1 MKLHDIIKNVYEK
14 CLKPIFSIEVL
25 GEDNKWKNI
34 VSLNI
39 TQKNTFYKIKT
50 KTYSLLCTKNHIL
63 IDENNNEIL
72 AIDSLNKNIQTKTGI
87 ENVISIEKTNII
99 DNAYDLTL
107 SNSSNHLYF
116 CNNLLSH
123 NCVICD
129 EFAFLQNRLADKLFT
144 SMYPVISSSK
154 NGKFIIVSTPNG
166 MDNLYYDIWTQANSK
181 DAKKNLDGW
190 KPFTMYWWQ
199 VPGHDEAWKERQIA
213 AIGETRFAQ
222 EFNNEFLSDTSTL
235 KLIPSDIIDKYKM
248 QLSEMRAQQKEFLSG
263 KTTRIISEDQRK
275 MYEFTMWHEFN
286 IERTYAASGDVAEGN
301 GGDSSVLY
309 VWDITDT
316 SEIKMCAKFSSDK
329 VSLNEFAYITSKI
342 LSLYGKP
349 YYICERNGI
358 GSGYLDILN
367 ITYGY
372 DKIVS
377 EAKNNAIGVFS
388 HISIKSKACLWARD
402 MMTTQG
408 FGFKL
413 YDKELIDDM
422 TTFIKKQSKGNYI
435 SYAAIP
441 GQHDDHIMALIWLCY
456 LLQNDII
463 ERYYVVVET
472 FTSSLNNIYAKTIMP
487 QKQYTT
493 EEVKSAIEDPAYQ
506 DFLDFK
512 ENLIHKFNSLKMDE
526 KKDDQLYKWSNERD
540 IYFGDSIFEPSWN
553 HNIPINSNAQM
564 LNPNNKP
571 AAFFIL

>member
-1 MKLHDIIKNVYEK
+1 MKLHETIKRTYDK
-14 CLKPIFSIEVL
+14 ILKPFFKIEVL
-25 GEDNKWKNI
+25 SDKGWEEI
-34 VSLNI
+34 SSLNI
-39 TQKNTFYKIKT
+39 IENKEVYEITTENEM
-50 KTYSLLCTKNHIL
+50 LLCTGDHII
-63 IDENNNEIL
+63 IDENNEEIFAKDTL
-72 AIDSLNKNIQTKTGI
+72 HKHIKCKSHNQK
-87 ENVISIEKTNII
+87 VISVKKL
-99 DNAYDLTL
+99 DKHQMVYDLSL
-107 SNSSNHLYF
+107 KGQNHLFYA
-116 CNNLLSH
+116 NNILSH
-123 NCVICD
+123 NCLIIDEMAFIPKNIIDDFFASVI
-129 EFAFLQNRLADKLFT
+129 
-144 SMYPVISSSK
+144 PIVSSSK
-154 NGKFIIVSTPNG
+154 NSKIISVSTPNG
-166 MDNLYYDIWTQANSK
+166 AEGLYYELWQKANSK
-181 DAKKNLDGW
+181 DAKDNTEGW
-190 KPFTMYWWQ
+190 KPFRIQWFEA
-199 VPGHDEAWKERQIA
+199 GGIRDENWKKQQIA
-213 AIGETRFAQ
+213 TIGIERWKQ
-222 EFNNEFLSDTSTL
+222 EFECDFLTSTTL
-235 KLIPSDIIDKYKM
+235 RLIPDDIIDKYKM
-248 QLSEMRAQQKEFLSG
+248 QLSEMRAQQKEFLNG

-408 FGFKL
+408 FGFKI

-422 TTFIKKQSKGNYI
+422 TAFIKKQSKGNYL

-472 FTSSLNNIYAKTIMP
+472 FTSSLNSIYAKTIMP

-512 ENLIHKFNSLKMDE
+512 ENLIHKFNSLKVDE

-553 HNIPINSNAQM
+553 HNVPISNNAQM

>member
-1 MKLHDIIKNVYEK
+1 MKLHETIKRTYDK
-14 CLKPIFSIEVL
+14 ILKPFFKIEVL
-25 GEDNKWKNI
+25 SDKGWEEI
-34 VSLNI
+34 SSLNI
-39 TQKNTFYKIKT
+39 IENKEVYEITTENETLQ
-50 KTYSLLCTKNHIL
+50 CTGDHII
-63 IDENNNEIL
+63 IDENNEEIF
-72 AIDSLNKNIQTKTGI
+72 AKNSLHKHIKCKSHNQKVIGVKKLDKQQT
-87 ENVISIEKTNII
+87 V
-99 DNAYDLTL
+99 YDLSL
-107 SNSSNHLYF
+107 KGQNHLFYA
-116 CNNLLSH
+116 NNILSH
-123 NCVICD
+123 NCLIIDEMAFIPKNIIDDFFASVI
-129 EFAFLQNRLADKLFT
+129 
-144 SMYPVISSSK
+144 PIVSSSK
-154 NGKFIIVSTPNG
+154 NSKIISVSTPNG
-166 MDNLYYDIWTQANSK
+166 AEGLYYELWQKANSK
-181 DAKKNLDGW
+181 DAKDNTEGW
-190 KPFTMYWWQ
+190 KPFRIQWFEA
-199 VPGHDEAWKERQIA
+199 GGIRDENWKKQQIA
-213 AIGETRFAQ
+213 TIGIERWKQ
-222 EFNNEFLSDTSTL
+222 EFECDFLTSTTL
-235 KLIPSDIIDKYKM
+235 RLIPDDIIDKYKM
-248 QLSEMRAQQKEFLSG
+248 QLSEMRAQQKEFLNG

-309 VWDITDT
+309 IWDITDT

-422 TTFIKKQSKGNYI
+422 TAFIKKQSKGNYL

-493 EEVKSAIEDPAYQ
+493 EEVKSAIEDPVYQ

-512 ENLIHKFNSLKMDE
+512 ENLIYKFNSLKVDQ

-553 HNIPINSNAQM
+553 HNIPSSNNAQM